1 MSDYLDKKGKV
12 IKFEE
17 IKKESERTGVPVERI
32 VELFELVEVG
42 DPGKGL
48 GTTVE
53 DANVVPQVNT
63 PVNTESA
70 SENTS
75 SEQQGSGKT
84 FFLVK
89 QKKEQKVPLN
99 NVWKQ

>member
-1 MSDYLDKKGKV
+1 QNIMSDYLDKQGKV

-17 IKKESERTGVPVERI
+17 INKESERTGVPLERI

-53 DANVVPQVNT
+53 DANVAPQINT

-70 SENTS
+70 SENIS
-75 SEQQGSGKT
+75 SVSPEPRK
-84 FFLVK
+84 
-89 QKKEQKVPLN
+89 
-99 NVWKQ
+99 